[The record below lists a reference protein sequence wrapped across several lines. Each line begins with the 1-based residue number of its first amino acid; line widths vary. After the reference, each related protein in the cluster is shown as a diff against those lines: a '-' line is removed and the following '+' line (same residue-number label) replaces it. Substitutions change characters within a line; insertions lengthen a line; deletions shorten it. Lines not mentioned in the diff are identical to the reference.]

1 MMDPAIIESAGPV
14 TLVAATPASLDAEDV
29 SGDRLAEHLGVAAP
43 STWPPEHNDANT
55 RDWMRSLLAAH
66 PDEPGYGFW
75 YIVAG
80 GQLGGICG
88 YKGPPDAM
96 GTVEIGYSVIE
107 AEQRKGYGSAAT
119 AGLVERAFRDSRVW
133 SVAGETL
140 PALEASQKVMIR
152 NGFNLVGSRPDDE
165 LGEILR
171 FVRPRPS

>member
-1 MMDPAIIESAGPV
+1 MDPVIIESAGPV
-14 TLVAATPASLDAEDV
+14 TLVAATLASLDAEDV
-29 SGDRLAEHLGVAAP
+29 SGDWLAEHLGVTAAL
-43 STWPPEHNDANT
+43 TWPPEHNDAHT
-55 RDWMRSLLAAH
+55 RDWMRSFLAAH

-80 GQLGGICG
+80 GRLVGMCG
-88 YKGPPDAM
+88 YKGPPDGM

-119 AGLVERAFRDSRVW
+119 AGLVERAFRDSRVM

-152 NGFNLVGSRPDDE
+152 NGFRLVGSRPDDE
-165 LGEILR
+165 VGAILR
-171 FVRPRPS
+171 FVRARPT